1 MTDRVAN
8 EDFAEFVRDKIR
20 ARVKDPAVAEKL
32 VPKDHPFGSKR
43 VPLETEY
50 YEAYN
55 RDNVLLVDI
64 NETPIERITPR
75 GIKTSDREYEF
86 DAIIYATGFDAITG
100 ALTRIDIRG
109 EGGQGLKDKWANG
122 MRTYLQLQTAGFP
135 NLFIA
140 TNTAFCNYT
149 VCAETLVEWIT
160 DCIRY
165 VRENDYSRIAATPE
179 AEDAWV
185 THTNEVGS
193 RTFLSSA
200 NGWFI
205 GGNIPGKARAIL
217 LYANPAPAYRAKCA
231 EVAAKGYE
239 GFVLR

>member
-8 EDFAEFVRDKIR
+8 EDFAEFVREKIR

-32 VPKDHPFGSKR
+32 APKDHPFGSKR

-55 RDNVLLVDI
+55 RDNVQLVSI
-64 NETPIERITPR
+64 KETPIERITPK

-86 DAIIYATGFDAITG
+86 DVIIYATGFDAITG
-100 ALTRIDIRG
+100 SMTRIDFRG
-109 EGGQGLKDKWANG
+109 EGGQSLKDKWANG
-122 MRTYLQLQTAGFP
+122 MRTYLQLVTAGFP

-149 VCAETLVEWIT
+149 VCAETIVEWIA

-165 VRENDYSRIAATPE
+165 VREKGYSRIAATPE

-185 THTNEVGS
+185 AHTTEVGS
-193 RTFLSSA
+193 RTLLSSA
-200 NGWFI
+200 NGWFV
-205 GGNIPGKARAIL
+205 GGNIEGKARAFL

-239 GFVLR
+239 GFVLQ